1 MFPRAGV
8 LLALA
13 LLVPASAGA
22 ETVAVVDPQA
32 TVRGI
37 AKEELARC
45 KELWGAALARTGLT
59 TVAVRGKDRAAPAAE
74 FVASLA
80 VDRDGDAVIFTGLAT
95 RVRLDR
101 WAARHEARAP
111 FADPAAW
118 AAALDEVAGSLAAAV
133 HGAPPRLA
141 AQPPPR
147 ARVKLRHAALAPAAA
162 AAAPAPANAPALA
175 APAPEAA
182 PASAEDAAP
191 ASAEDAA
198 PAPEVA
204 PAPAEDAEPAAEA
217 APAPEDAEDGA
228 TAGAE

>member
-191 ASAEDAA
+191 APEAA
-198 PAPEVA
+198 PAPAV
-204 PAPAEDAEPAAEA
+204 DAEPAAEA